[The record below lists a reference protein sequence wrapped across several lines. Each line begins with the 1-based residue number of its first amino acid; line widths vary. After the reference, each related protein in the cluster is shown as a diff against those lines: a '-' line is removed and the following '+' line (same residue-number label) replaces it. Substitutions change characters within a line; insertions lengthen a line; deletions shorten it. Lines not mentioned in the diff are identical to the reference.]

1 MSAYKEAIAA
11 EQQVRDADF
20 QPADTLALVRDARST
35 PAPITSRRMFAGTMS
50 TLFTRIFGLSL
61 GFFLTPLVIHSIGIE
76 AYGLWAIVGS
86 AVNYFALLDC
96 GVGSSFIK
104 YLAEFLE
111 RREHDQVR
119 QVMTFGLLFYMAIG
133 LVILPMLWFM
143 APHIVSYLRLDPRY
157 TSTACDLLMLAVGY
171 FVVSNAFG
179 IFGAFIMAMQ
189 RTEFAGIIDTC
200 YQVIYAVAL
209 VLLLHLHYGVYAL
222 PYAIFCALGCS
233 TVIRIGYVY
242 RVFGNP
248 WSNFF
253 RLERQLVKRVFKFGF
268 WMQINALTAVI
279 NLETDRIILGTFV
292 SVVSA
297 GYYELGNKLA
307 ALARILPATLLAP
320 LLPAASAFDGR
331 QDNTQLNR
339 MYVRGTR
346 YLALTTFVLSGFLIG
361 AGPQIL
367 QVWMGRSYPYVTIV
381 MAALL
386 VSFAVNNMTGVG
398 TTIVRAT
405 AQPYYETYY
414 AVVGAVINIAATL
427 ILTPIYGLM
436 GVVMGT
442 VIGQVCGSVY
452 FLWLFHRLRGL
463 DWRSTMIEWLWRLT
477 LGTVAA
483 SLTLWATCRVIPP
496 VWFATR
502 LQGVVSVAFLGA
514 AYVLVSFAY
523 LRIIGFW
530 RADDLELIDQLR
542 PQLVPGYAARLKAA
556 RP

>member
-1 MSAYKEAIAA
+1 MSAYKKAIAA
-11 EQQVRDADF
+11 EQIRDADF
-20 QPADTLALVRDARST
+20 QPDDVLESGWQGRSA
-35 PAPITSRRMFAGTMS
+35 PAPITSRRMMAGTVS
-50 TLFTRIFGLSL
+50 TLFTRIFALSL

-96 GVGSSFIK
+96 GVGSSFVR

-111 RREHDQVR
+111 RREHEQVR
-119 QVMTFGLLFYMAIG
+119 QVMTFGLLFYLAIG
-133 LVILPMLWFM
+133 LVVLPLLWLL
-143 APHIVSYLRLDPRY
+143 APHIVGYLRLDPRY
-157 TSTACDLLMLAVGY
+157 ASTACDLLLLAVGY
-171 FVVSNAFG
+171 FVISNAFG

-189 RTEFAGIIDTC
+189 RTELAGIIDTC
-200 YQVIYAVAL
+200 YQVVYAISL
-209 VLLLHLHYGVYAL
+209 ILLLHRHYGVYAL
-222 PYAIFCALGCS
+222 PVAIFCALGCA
-233 TVIRIGYVY
+233 TVIRIAYVY
-242 RVFGNP
+242 RMFGNP

-253 RLERQLVKRVFKFGF
+253 RLERKLVKRVFKFGF

-292 SVVSA
+292 SVISA
-297 GYYELGNKLA
+297 GYYELANKLA

-320 LLPAASAFDGR
+320 LLPAAAAFDGR
-331 QDNTQLNR
+331 RDGDQLNR

-346 YLALTTFVLSGFLIG
+346 YLALTTFVLAGFLIG
-361 AGPQIL
+361 AGTQIL
-367 QVWMGRSYPYVTIV
+367 QVWMGRTYPYVTIV

-386 VSFAVNNMTGVG
+386 VSFAINNMTGVG

-427 ILTPIYGLM
+427 VLTPIYGLM

-442 VIGQVCGSVY
+442 VIGQICGSVY

-463 DWRSTMIEWLWRLT
+463 DWQSTMIEWLWRLT

-483 SLTLWATCRVIPP
+483 SLILWGACRMIPP
-496 VWFATR
+496 IWFASR
-502 LQGVVSVAFLGA
+502 GQGVVCVALLGS
-514 AYVLVSFAY
+514 AYLVVSFAC
-523 LRIIGFW
+523 LWILGFW
-530 RADDLELIDQLR
+530 NSGDLELIDEFTPRLLAAQVDKYR
-542 PQLVPGYAARLKAA
+542 AARI
-556 RP
+556 

>member
-20 QPADTLALVRDARST
+20 QRADALALVRDSRSA

-119 QVMTFGLLFYMAIG
+119 QVMTFGLLFYLAIG
-133 LVILPMLWFM
+133 LLILPMLWFL

-171 FVVSNAFG
+171 FVISNAFG
-179 IFGAFIMAMQ
+179 IFGAFIIAMQ
-189 RTEFAGIIDTC
+189 RTELAGIIDTC
-200 YQVIYAVAL
+200 YQVVYAVAL

-248 WSNFF
+248 WSNFL

-331 QDNTQLNR
+331 QDGSQLNR
-339 MYVRGTR
+339 MYVKRN
-346 YLALTTFVLSGFLIG
+346 AL
-361 AGPQIL
+361 P
-367 QVWMGRSYPYVTIV
+367 
-381 MAALL
+381 
-386 VSFAVNNMTGVG
+386 
-398 TTIVRAT
+398 
-405 AQPYYETYY
+405 
-414 AVVGAVINIAATL
+414 
-427 ILTPIYGLM
+427 
-436 GVVMGT
+436 
-442 VIGQVCGSVY
+442 
-452 FLWLFHRLRGL
+452 
-463 DWRSTMIEWLWRLT
+463 
-477 LGTVAA
+477 
-483 SLTLWATCRVIPP
+483 
-496 VWFATR
+496 
-502 LQGVVSVAFLGA
+502 
-514 AYVLVSFAY
+514 
-523 LRIIGFW
+523 
-530 RADDLELIDQLR
+530 RADDLCSFRLSNRRRPPDTPGLDG
-542 PQLVPGYAARLKAA
+542 PQLSVCNDRDGGAAGVVRGQQHDRRRHHD
-556 RP
+556 RPRDGSALL

>member
-1 MSAYKEAIAA
+1 MAGHG
-11 EQQVRDADF
+11 RRC
-20 QPADTLALVRDARST
+20 PAGMR
-35 PAPITSRRMFAGTMS
+35 
-50 TLFTRIFGLSL
+50 
-61 GFFLTPLVIHSIGIE
+61 
-76 AYGLWAIVGS
+76 
-86 AVNYFALLDC
+86 
-96 GVGSSFIK
+96 SSF
-104 YLAEFLE
+104 A
-111 RREHDQVR
+111 
-119 QVMTFGLLFYMAIG
+119 
-133 LVILPMLWFM
+133 
-143 APHIVSYLRLDPRY
+143 
-157 TSTACDLLMLAVGY
+157 TARDLLLLAVGY
-171 FVVSNAFG
+171 FVISNAFG
-179 IFGAFIMAMQ
+179 IFGAFIIAMQ
-189 RTEFAGIIDTC
+189 RTELAGIIDTC
-200 YQVIYAVAL
+200 YQIVYALAL

-222 PYAIFCALGCS
+222 PYAIFCALGCA
-233 TVIRIGYVY
+233 TVIRIAYVY
-242 RVFGNP
+242 RIFGNP

-292 SVVSA
+292 SVISA

-331 QDNTQLNR
+331 QDGTQLNR

-361 AGPQIL
+361 AGTQIL
-367 QVWMGRSYPYVTIV
+367 QVWMGRTYPYVTIV

-386 VSFAVNNMTGVG
+386 VSFAINNMTGVG

-427 ILTPIYGLM
+427 VLTPIFGLM

-442 VIGQVCGSVY
+442 VIGQVCGSLY

-477 LGTVAA
+477 LGTVAS
-483 SLTLWATCRVIPP
+483 SLILWAACRAIPP

-502 LQGVVSVAFLGA
+502 LQGVASLALLGA
-514 AYVLVSFAY
+514 GYFLISGACLWI
-523 LRIIGFW
+523 LGFW
-530 RADDLELIDQLR
+530 RSDDLELLKQMR
-542 PQLVPGYAARLKAA
+542 PQLSPSPTPSYKAA
-556 RP
+556 RS

>member
-1 MSAYKEAIAA
+1 M
-11 EQQVRDADF
+11 
-20 QPADTLALVRDARST
+20 
-35 PAPITSRRMFAGTMS
+35 
-50 TLFTRIFGLSL
+50 
-61 GFFLTPLVIHSIGIE
+61 
-76 AYGLWAIVGS
+76 
-86 AVNYFALLDC
+86 
-96 GVGSSFIK
+96 
-104 YLAEFLE
+104 
-111 RREHDQVR
+111 
-119 QVMTFGLLFYMAIG
+119 
-133 LVILPMLWFM
+133 
-143 APHIVSYLRLDPRY
+143 
-157 TSTACDLLMLAVGY
+157 
-171 FVVSNAFG
+171 
-179 IFGAFIMAMQ
+179 
-189 RTEFAGIIDTC
+189 
-200 YQVIYAVAL
+200 
-209 VLLLHLHYGVYAL
+209 
-222 PYAIFCALGCS
+222 
-233 TVIRIGYVY
+233 Y

-248 WSNFF
+248 WSNFL

-331 QDNTQLNR
+331 QDGSQLNR

-427 ILTPIYGLM
+427 VLTPIFGLM

-442 VIGQVCGSVY
+442 VIGQVCGSLY

-477 LGTVAA
+477 LGTCRSFADFVGRLPHNSAGMVRNAFAGRRKRRCSRRRIRSGFIRMPVDPGFLELRRPRVDRSVETAA
-483 SLTLWATCRVIPP
+483 NAGSGSQLQGSEAIACASRLSIRCMRMLPGGGGKVVHEYANYLARRGHTVNIIFPCPSEVDADLKTLRYRARERGDWWKARTSATVRRLMGKSALRWMPLDPRIDLYFLPSLDSRLIPDSDAI
-496 VWFATR
+496 FATYWQTAEAMEKYPSNKGTKFYLIQHYETWAAPR
-502 LQGVVSVAFLGA
+502 IGSIGLG
-514 AYVLVSFAY
+514 
-523 LRIIGFW
+523 
-530 RADDLELIDQLR
+530 
-542 PQLVPGYAARLKAA
+542 
-556 RP
+556 